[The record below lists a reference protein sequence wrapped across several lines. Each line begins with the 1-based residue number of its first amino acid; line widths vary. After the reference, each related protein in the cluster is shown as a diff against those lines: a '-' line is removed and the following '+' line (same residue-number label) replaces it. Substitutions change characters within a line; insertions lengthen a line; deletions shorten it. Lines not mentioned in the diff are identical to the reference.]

1 MKNEAYILFI
11 VLSLI
16 ASHCSSSTDIGIQ
29 AAKSGQQF
37 IIDLMVEPAK
47 PRMSTASRDLL
58 GTWVSKIKLRKQVT
72 DSIHKVPSGP
82 NPIGN
87 VHPPSKP

>member
-29 AAKSGQQF
+29 AAKSV
-37 IIDLMVEPAK
+37 DLMVEPAK

-58 GTWVSKIKLRKQVT
+58 GTWIKLRKQVT